1 MRINRCCRAAGGL
14 GCKMFTVRLS
24 QSVSQ
29 CSPSEMLH
37 IQLLSPAGISS
48 GGNMP
53 ACWDVLVLTSWSNLW
68 RCEKDIRCFT
78 AVNLKVLSHL
88 PRMDI
93 LCYKILEAAALQ
105 RAPSFVPLSL
115 LEAGRF
121 LLGEGVIPS
130 DSVSSSY
137 LGAGRA
143 AAPAVKSED
152 IKTHKSWR

>member
-14 GCKMFTVRLS
+14 GCKMFAVRLS

-48 GGNMP
+48 GGSTH
-53 ACWDVLVLTSWSNLW
+53 ADVLVLTSWSDLW

-78 AVNLKVLSHL
+78 VVNLKVLSHL
-88 PRMDI
+88 PRTDI
-93 LCYKILEAAALQ
+93 LCYKILEAAALR

-115 LEAGRF
+115 LEARRF
-121 LLGEGVIPS
+121 LLEEGVIPP
-130 DSVSSSY
+130 DSVLSSY
-137 LGAGRA
+137 LGA
-143 AAPAVKSED
+143 APAAKSGD
-152 IKTHKSWR
+152 IKKHKSWR